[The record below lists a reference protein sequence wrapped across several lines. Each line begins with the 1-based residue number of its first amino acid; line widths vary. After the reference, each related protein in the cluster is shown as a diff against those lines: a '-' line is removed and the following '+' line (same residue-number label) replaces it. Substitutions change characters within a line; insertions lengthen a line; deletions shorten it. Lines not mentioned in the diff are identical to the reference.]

1 MGEMSVLDQLAV
13 SLGRRDEVPNIE
25 LAERISQNKDTASVK
40 ELISALKHKNKNIQA
55 DCIKVLYEVGDRS
68 PDLIAPYLSEFLA
81 LLKSKNNRMQ
91 WGGMAALSAIVKS
104 DSDGIYHN
112 LTTILDAADN
122 GTVIT
127 KDNAVNILIYLC
139 GVSSYRSECM
149 VLLMEQLKK
158 SAVNQLPMYA
168 ERSLPVIDLKSKE
181 EFISI
186 LNSRLSDLEKESSK
200 KRLLKV
206 LKVAGKM

>member
-1 MGEMSVLDQLAV
+1 MSVLDQLAV